1 MRIASLLS
9 AATET
14 LFALGLGDQVVA
26 ISHECDYP
34 PAALHLPRVTQSLV
48 DSSRSSGE
56 IDQQVKERLAA
67 GDALYEIDRGL
78 LRDVAPDLI
87 VTQAQCDVCAVRYQ
101 DVIDCV
107 RAEPALSETKVLA
120 LNPPSLADILVDVQ
134 RIGDAAG
141 VSDRA
146 KVYIRSLD

>member
-14 LFALGLGDQVVA
+14 LFALGVGDKVVA

-34 PAALHLPRVTQSLV
+34 PEALRLPRVTRSLV

-56 IDQQVKERLAA
+56 IDQQVKQRLAA
-67 GDALYEIDRGL
+67 GDPLYEIDRGL
-78 LRDVAPDLI
+78 LGDLGPDLI

-101 DVIDCV
+101 DVMDCV
-107 RAEPALSETKVLA
+107 AIEPALANTK
-120 LNPPSLADILVDVQ
+120 
-134 RIGDAAG
+134 
-141 VSDRA
+141 
-146 KVYIRSLD
+146 